1 MPALRLGIPEPLG
14 FPVPPAVIQSHPVR
28 PVRLLLRLFRLFPE
42 SQLSPEDQL
51 LLVGRLLLER
61 LSPRLIL
68 VRHWLRPIPAVLS
81 PLGLPRLLALLSVR
95 WFPVLLERLLLLSV
109 RWFPVLLERLLLQSF
124 PVLLEP
130 PRLLFDL
137 DYLVV
142 HLLLVVQLFLVVQ
155 LPLVG
160 QLFLEDQVLPE
171 RL

>member
-1 MPALRLGIPEPLG
+1 
-14 FPVPPAVIQSHPVR
+14 
-28 PVRLLLRLFRLFPE
+28 
-42 SQLSPEDQL
+42 
-51 LLVGRLLLER
+51 
-61 LSPRLIL
+61 
-68 VRHWLRPIPAVLS
+68 
-81 PLGLPRLLALLSVR
+81 
-95 WFPVLLERLLLLSV
+95 
-109 RWFPVLLERLLLQSF
+109 VLLERLLLQSF

-130 PRLLFDL
+130 PRLQFDL